1 MKRRV
6 VCSATAFP
14 SALSMAVLCIFIV
27 VVSAISSAQIT
38 PSQDSYTSSA
48 TPKTNYGANVLLNVN
63 GATAAT
69 YIQFNLASIPSG
81 ANISQATLKLYVNA
95 VTTAG
100 SFNVDNVSGEWTENT
115 ITYDDTPVLGTPI
128 ASDVAV
134 STADKNQYIL
144 VNITPAVQAW
154 LEGSQPN
161 NGIALVANSTFDAS
175 FDSKENTTT
184 SHAPELDIV
193 FSGSSGGGITE
204 VGTASGSG
212 LVGGGSSGTL
222 NLSLTNA
229 CATGQVLAWS
239 GSAWVC
245 SASGVGTVT
254 GITTVPGSGLLGGGS
269 GGNLTLSIDPTV
281 VPQLGAASN
290 TFTGG
295 LSANSFSIGNNLFG
309 YGSFSGQNAFL
320 GFSGNTAATG
330 TQDTAVGLNSLE
342 ALTSG
347 SNNVAVGFA
356 LSGVS
361 SGNANAGL
369 GYNVLGNVT
378 TGAFYSALGFSAG
391 QILDNSQ
398 GTGLDNTA
406 LGSGTAFSTGT
417 LNNATAVGSNAEVSV
432 SNALILG
439 AINGVNGG
447 ANVNVGIGTTAPA
460 FTLDVEAPS
469 GSTPTVNFGNT
480 NNPATFTVNGTFS
493 LNGQPI
499 TSGTQ
504 GPAGPA
510 GPQGPAGPTGPQG
523 LAGPVGAT
531 GAQGVAG
538 PAGPTGAQGPAGVV
552 GPIGP
557 SGPSGPGLS
566 GMQLFTSNGT
576 FTVPANITGLLVEL
590 IGAGG
595 GGGSG
600 CSGNGDFGYGGGGG
614 GGAYTKTFLSVTAG
628 ANYNVKVGA
637 GGTGGYVGDTGYGSN
652 GNNTTITD
660 SNGNVL
666 AFANGGS
673 GGNGACGFLFALGN
687 GGNGGSNTG
696 NSAVFASPGNAGQP
710 GYEVTETSTFYPGPG
725 GNGLALVPNGVQYG
739 AGGSGGYNSSVAG
752 VNGGNGVLLITY

>member
-212 LVGGGSSGTL
+212 LIGGGSSGTL

-361 SGNANAGL
+361 SGNANTGL
-369 GYNVLGNVT
+369 GYNVLGNVS

-406 LGSGTAFSTGT
+406 LGSGAAFSTGT

-432 SNALILG
+432 SNALVLG

-523 LAGPVGAT
+523 LAGSVGAT

-538 PAGPTGAQGPAGVV
+538 PTGATGPQGPV
-552 GPIGP
+552 GPQ
-557 SGPSGPGLS
+557 GPGGFR
-566 GMQLFTSNGT
+566 GMQLFTINSTT
-576 FTVPANITGLLVEL
+576 FSFAIPANVTGVVVEL

-600 CSGNGDFGYGGGGG
+600 CYYALGSWGLGGGGG
-614 GGAYTKTFLSVTAG
+614 GGAYTKTFLSIAAG
-628 ANYNVKVGA
+628 TNYLYIQIGA
-637 GGTGGYVGDTGYGSN
+637 GGSGASAGGGWNGDNGSN
-652 GNNTTITD
+652 TQITD
-660 SNGNVL
+660 GYNVL
-666 AFANGGS
+666 AVADGGSAGGGACSLTNNYGS
-673 GGNGACGFLFALGN
+673 GGNG
-687 GGNGGSNTG
+687 GSTSG
-696 NSAVFASPGNAGQP
+696 NSAVFASPGSVGQSAFLDTNNNDSYAG
-710 GYEVTETSTFYPGPG
+710 SG
-725 GNGLALVPNGVQYG
+725 GNGISLVPNGVLYG
-739 AGGSGGYNSSVAG
+739 AGGAGGYGTGNAG
-752 VNGGNGVLLITY
+752 LNGSNGAVLITY